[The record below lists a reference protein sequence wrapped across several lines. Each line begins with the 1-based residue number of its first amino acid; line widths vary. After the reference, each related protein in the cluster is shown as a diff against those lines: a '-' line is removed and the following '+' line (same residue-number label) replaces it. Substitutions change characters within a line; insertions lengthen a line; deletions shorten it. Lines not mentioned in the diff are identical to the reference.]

1 MVQLSQATR
10 GFADVS
16 PFTSVLVYLVIYG
29 LKGVVMGVNYIN
41 FIYIIV
47 DNSSLYKTRC

>member
-41 FIYIIV
+41 FI
-47 DNSSLYKTRC
+47 